1 MKDLLSILSNGT
13 CLRCRTGFEYWLP
26 GVNMKI
32 IQHEDKLYLSSKFS
46 QSSSTFKHCRA
57 YGVLHRVKVRYFV
70 IDVAEHLRRNCIN
83 VSNRCVALYDVKMNM
98 MSYVKITRTKFRA
111 VFANGRHFLSALA
124 KCAVITYR

>member
-1 MKDLLSILSNGT
+1 MFHIKSTSFQVVLNRNEHNYINRYIS
-13 CLRCRTGFEYWLP
+13 RAR
-26 GVNMKI
+26 
-32 IQHEDKLYLSSKFS
+32 YL
-46 QSSSTFKHCRA
+46 
-57 YGVLHRVKVRYFV
+57 GIGL
-70 IDVAEHLRRNCIN
+70 AEHLHRNCIN